1 MAQPMMPLATAVWL
15 VDNTALTFEQIAEFC
30 GMHPLEVTA
39 IADGEVGA
47 GIIGLDPVTNG
58 QLDQSDI
65 ERCTKDASA
74 HLVLKEPR
82 EHLPALAQRA
92 RYTPVSKR
100 ADKPNAIAWLVQHDS
115 EPSNAQI
122 SKLLGTTKATIEAV
136 RNHTHWNSANIR
148 PRDPVAL
155 GLCSQTDLNEAIAR
169 AATGKGRRRKATA
182 TAAADKGDAADRGA
196 PADKGEAADKGAPAD
211 EGEAES

>member
-30 GMHPLEVTA
+30 GMHSLEVTA

-47 GIIGLDPVTNG
+47 GIIGLDPVAKG
-58 QLDQSDI
+58 QLDHGDI

-82 EHLPALAQRA
+82 EQLPARAQRA

-100 ADKPNAIAWLVQHDS
+100 GDKPNAIAWLLNSDPELS
-115 EPSNAQI
+115 DAQI
-122 SKLLGTTKATIEAV
+122 SKLLGTTKTTINAV
-136 RNHTHWNSANIR
+136 RERTHWNSSNIK
-148 PRDPVAL
+148 PRDPVLL
-155 GLCSQTDLNEAIAR
+155 GLCSQTDLNEVVAYAAAR
-169 AATGKGRRRKATA
+169 AHAQKKSKPPASGKDTA
-182 TAAADKGDAADRGA
+182 ET
-196 PADKGEAADKGAPAD
+196 
-211 EGEAES
+211 